1 MRKPRIL
8 QIGAKYHVSAKINR
22 GEHIFEP
29 NGIKSLFLE
38 IVKRAMEKYNFALK
52 NFVIMDNHIH
62 FIIEPL
68 KNESLSK
75 IMQWIFLSM
84 DGLMSRVHGRT
95 GATFVFAMRYNKIY
109 NITGHVWQNRFWSKI
124 IDDICQ
130 LFDTF
135 KYISE
140 NPVKAEMVEKA
151 EDYKYCGLYYI
162 LKGIYDIVD
171 RPDFDYT

>member
-1 MRKPRIL
+1 MRKSRVL
-8 QIGAKYHVSAKINR
+8 QDGAKYHVSAKINR

-29 NGIKSLFLE
+29 EGIKSLFLE
-38 IVKRAMEKYNFALK
+38 IVQRAKGIYDFSLK

-75 IMQWIFLSM
+75 IMQWILS
-84 DGLMSRVHGRT
+84 
-95 GATFVFAMRYNKIY
+95 VFAMQYNKIHE
-109 NITGHVWQNRFWSKI
+109 ITRHVWEGRFWSKI
-124 IDDICQ
+124 INSIRQ

-140 NPVKAEMVEKA
+140 NPVKAEMVKKA
-151 EDYKYCGLYYI
+151 EEYKYCGLHYI
-162 LKGIYDIVD
+162 QKGIYDIVD
-171 RPDFDYT
+171 RPDFDYP

>member
-1 MRKPRIL
+1 MRKPRVL

-29 NGIKSLFLE
+29 NEIKSLFLE
-38 IVKRAMEKYNFALK
+38 IVKRAMGIYNFSLK

-75 IMQWIFLSM
+75 IMQWIL
-84 DGLMSRVHGRT
+84 
-95 GATFVFAMRYNKIY
+95 FVFAMRYNKIHK
-109 NITGHVWQNRFWSKI
+109 ITGHVWQNRFWSKI
-124 IDDICQ
+124 IDDIHQ
-130 LFDTF
+130 LVDTF
-135 KYISE
+135 KYISK
-140 NPVKAEMVEKA
+140 NPVKAKMVKKA
-151 EDYKYCGLYYI
+151 KEYKYCGLYSI

-171 RPDFDYT
+171 KPDFDFT

>member
-1 MRKPRIL
+1 MRKPRVL

-29 NGIKSLFLE
+29 NEIKNLFLE
-38 IVKRAMEKYNFALK
+38 IVKRAKKKYEFSLK
-52 NFVIMDNHIH
+52 NFVVMDNHIH

-75 IMQWIFLSM
+75 IMQWIL
-84 DGLMSRVHGRT
+84 
-95 GATFVFAMRYNKIY
+95 FVFAMRYNKIH

-124 IDDICQ
+124 IDGIHQ
-130 LFDTF
+130 LVDTF
-135 KYISE
+135 KYISK
-140 NPVKAEMVEKA
+140 NPVKAEMVTKA
-151 EDYKYCGLYYI
+151 EEYEYCGLHYI

-171 RPDFDYT
+171 RPDFDYDYT

>member
-29 NGIKSLFLE
+29 NEIKNLFLE
-38 IVKRAMEKYNFALK
+38 IVKRAMGIYDFSLK

-75 IMQWIFLSM
+75 IMQWILS
-84 DGLMSRVHGRT
+84 
-95 GATFVFAMRYNKIY
+95 VFAAYYNKIHE
-109 NITGHVWQNRFWSKI
+109 ISGHVWQGRFWSKI
-124 IDDICQ
+124 IDNIRQ
-130 LFDTF
+130 LFDIF

-140 NPVKAEMVEKA
+140 NPVKAKMVKKA
-151 EDYKYCGLYYI
+151 EEYEYCGLYYI